1 MMTRRL
7 LNSLRRYSRCVLS
20 VVTIN
25 QRNNVFDSLEVYQ
38 PAGKEENA
46 AIGYRQSDE
55 STVEENAKEVLLLV
69 NQYYDRN

>member
-1 MMTRRL
+1 MTRRL

-25 QRNNVFDSLEVYQ
+25 QRNNVFDSLEVYR